1 MPNPHEPPL
10 PFRRRCAEPREH
22 RPLPAPVVP
31 GLDPA
36 IQAPDEPFESERS
49 VPTATR
55 TIRDGE
61 IQGHER
67 EMPGDRDSQ

>member
-1 MPNPHEPPL
+1 MSDHVRKPEGPRDRRPVGPYTIDGIPPSN
-10 PFRRRCAEPREH
+10 
-22 RPLPAPVVP
+22 
-31 GLDPA
+31 
-36 IQAPDEPFESERS
+36 QAPDEPQESERS
-49 VPTATR
+49 IPTATR

>member
-1 MPNPHEPPL
+1 MPEEEDPRAH
-10 PFRRRCAEPREH
+10 RRPEKYT
-22 RPLPAPVVP
+22 PVGIP
-31 GLDPA
+31 PA
-36 IQAPDEPFESERS
+36 IQTPDEPRESERS
-49 VPTATR
+49 VATPTR